1 MDEPTKKCTKCGKV
15 LPISEMRKHKTG
27 KYGVAS
33 TCKSCW
39 KKYRHKWRKGK
50 LEEILSDENDR
61 RHGTYYGYVMGCR
74 CDRCRN
80 ALNEYQKEYK
90 RKRNEAKN

>member
-33 TCKSCW
+33 TCKTCW
-39 KKYRHKWRKGK
+39 KKYRKKWIDKKKR
-50 LEEILSDENDR
+50 EIEGDENNKH
-61 RHGTYYGYVMGCR
+61 HGTYYGYVMGCR

-80 ALNEYQKEYK
+80 ASNEYQKTYR
-90 RKRNEAKN
+90 RKTNEAEN